1 VRNRRNTQQDSSFY
15 EIFSDMA
22 LLMLA
27 AFIFLFALILIN
39 AQLQGSGPSQ
49 EDEKAKADLEQR
61 LAVANAKNLQLQQKL
76 NNLASV
82 NVQGQM
88 DNLQALMDGKDVQ
101 QAVDKVLLS
110 AQMATGQGKKDFDLF
125 VKGLRDLP
133 GKDLHLVV
141 DATGSM
147 HGVTTFL
154 IPVLRLIAIRSGKH
168 LSAVTWYA
176 NKKEGTYTGSMG
188 EMFDNLMV
196 DAPFVGT
203 DETIGHAFRHIAA
216 ESPVP
221 GAYLLVG
228 DEPSTDRIAYHR
240 IPAPVFTL
248 PLGTSTGNTKFAF
261 QKMADETGG
270 KMLELKFQ

>member
-1 VRNRRNTQQDSSFY
+1 VRNRRNIQQDNSFY

-49 EDEKAKADLEQR
+49 QDQQAMADLEQR
-61 LAVANAKNLQLQQKL
+61 LAIANAKNLKLQQKL

-110 AQMATGQGKKDFDLF
+110 AQMATGQGKKDFDMF

-176 NKKEGTYTGSMG
+176 DKKEGTYTGSMG
-188 EMFDNLMV
+188 EMFDKLMV

-203 DETIGHAFRHIAA
+203 DETIGHAFRHIVA

-221 GAYLLVG
+221 GAYLLIG

-270 KMLELKFQ
+270 KMLKLQFQ

>member
-49 EDEKAKADLEQR
+49 QDQQAMADLEQR
-61 LAVANAKNLQLQQKL
+61 LAIANAKNLKLQQKL

-88 DNLQALMDGKDVQ
+88 DNLQSLMDGKDVQ

-110 AQMATGQGKKDFDLF
+110 AQMATGQGKKDFDMF

-176 NKKEGTYTGSMG
+176 DKKEGTYTGSMG
-188 EMFDNLMV
+188 EMFDKLMV

-221 GAYLLVG
+221 GAYLLIG

-270 KMLELKFQ
+270 KMLKLQFQ